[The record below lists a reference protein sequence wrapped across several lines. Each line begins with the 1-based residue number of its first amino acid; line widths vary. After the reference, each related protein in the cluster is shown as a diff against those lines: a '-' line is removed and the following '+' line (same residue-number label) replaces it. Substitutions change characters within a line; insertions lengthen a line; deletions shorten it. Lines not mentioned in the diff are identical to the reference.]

1 MYIYI
6 SKAKSISGLLILLT
20 ALTRPDEVTYGAA
33 MGATARGTQWLKAEK
48 CWVFVV
54 SMGIAGPQIGGTVV
68 LL

>member
-6 SKAKSISGLLILLT
+6 ESEEHFWVADL
-20 ALTRPDEVTYGAA
+20 ADRPHRPDEVTYGAA

-54 SMGIAGPQIGGTVV
+54 SMGFAGPQIGGTVV